1 MTPRQVA
8 LIKSSFA
15 SIAHL
20 EGEVAAIFY
29 GKLFDMDPSLRG
41 LFKGDMVEQGQK
53 LMRVLGV
60 VVANAGRIDT
70 VIPTVRGLGKRHV
83 EYGAREEHYATVGQ
97 ALLAT
102 LEAGLGEAFTA
113 EVRDAWTEVYQ
124 TLATVMIDAGKVHL
138 HSQEMEKQ
146 MKEGTAQRPFSFA
159 TNVAQQPQ
167 AGSGRTATYGVFAAI
182 IAVVLAA
189 LAVLR
194 QIT

>member
-8 LIKSSFA
+8 LIKESFA

-20 EGEVAAIFY
+20 EAEVAAIFY
-29 GKLFDMDPSLRG
+29 GKLFEMDPSLRE

-53 LMRVLGV
+53 LMKVLGV
-60 VVANAGRIDT
+60 VVTNAGRIDS

-83 EYGAREEHYATVGQ
+83 IYGVREEHYPVVGS

-102 LEAGLGEAFTA
+102 LEAGLGEKFTP
-113 EVRDAWTEVYQ
+113 EVREAWTRVYA

-138 HSQEMEKQ
+138 HSQEMERR
-146 MKEGTAQRPFSFA
+146 MTENETLRPFSFA
-159 TNVAQQPQ
+159 SQVAQARQ
-167 AGSGRTATYGVFAAI
+167 AGSGRALTYGIFAAI
-182 IAVVLAA
+182 VA
-189 LAVLR
+189 AVLLGFAVLK